1 MNDNIIDIKSL
12 IDSKNRS
19 CKSWEKH
26 NFLFKKLSKVI
37 LLKPNELRSN
47 YKDILLLSADAG
59 EALTE
64 ISKINCNRIVFLSPY
79 LKLLERDNSKTKKI
93 FKINGHFESL
103 PLKNEKFDLIVSNL
117 YLHTIN
123 KKKFILRIFSTY

>member
-37 LLKPNELRSN
+37 LSKLNELKSN
-47 YKDILLLSADAG
+47 Y
-59 EALTE
+59 
-64 ISKINCNRIVFLSPY
+64 
-79 LKLLERDNSKTKKI
+79 ERYFTVVCRCD
-93 FKINGHFESL
+93 ES
-103 PLKNEKFDLIVSNL
+103 
-117 YLHTIN
+117 Y
-123 KKKFILRIFSTY
+123 